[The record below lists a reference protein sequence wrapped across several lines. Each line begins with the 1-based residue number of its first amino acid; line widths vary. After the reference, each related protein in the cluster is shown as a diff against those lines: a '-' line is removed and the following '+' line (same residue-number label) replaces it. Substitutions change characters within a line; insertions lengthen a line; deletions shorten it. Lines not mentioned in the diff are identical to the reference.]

1 MRRRVQP
8 KLTPSG
14 VADVDDDLA
23 GPRVPVLT
31 DDRHGAVEQH
41 GEDDDDAGL

>member
-1 MRRRVQP
+1 
-8 KLTPSG
+8 LTPSG